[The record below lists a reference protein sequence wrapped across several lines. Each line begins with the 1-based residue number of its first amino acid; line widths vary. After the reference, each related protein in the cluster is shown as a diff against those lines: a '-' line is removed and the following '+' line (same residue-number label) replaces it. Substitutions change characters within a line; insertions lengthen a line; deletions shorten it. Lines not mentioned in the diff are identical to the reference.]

1 MIFIIVICVVFII
14 LCLMFGLCACLRI
27 AGLEDDIMAK
37 QFDEERSIE
46 SADVFIKDIGEEEDD
61 EVETIIEGKTLHHY
75 VVVNK
80 EIRDAFL
87 KNKNFNPDPS
97 DVKILGVDLNK
108 DVGKCNE
115 ENNNR

>member
-14 LCLMFGLCACLRI
+14 LCLMFCLCACLRI
-27 AGLEDDIMAK
+27 AGIEDDIMAK

-46 SADVFIKDIGEEEDD
+46 SADVFIENIGGEED
-61 EVETIIEGKTLHHY
+61 GGY
-75 VVVNK
+75 VVTNE

-97 DVKILGVDLNK
+97 DVKILGVDLSEEEIKELPK
-108 DVGKCNE
+108 D
-115 ENNNR
+115 EN